1 MKTSRR
7 LELLPPYLFAEI
19 SRTVGRLRAEGRDVI
34 SLGIGDP
41 DLPTPAPIID
51 ALCGAAR
58 DPVNHRYPES
68 EGLPELRAAIAGWY
82 SRRFGVELNPDAEVV
97 PLIGSKEGIAHIPL
111 AVIDPG
117 DVVLVPDPGYPVY
130 TSGAVFAGGEVF
142 YLPLSRSRG
151 FLPDLGAVPT
161 DVARRA
167 RLLWLNYPNNPTG
180 ATADEDF
187 FREVIEFARQF
198 DVIVCHDAAYSEV
211 AFDGYRPPS
220 FLQLEGARE
229 VGVEFHSLSKTYN
242 MTGWRVGMAVGNP
255 DIIQALTRVKTN
267 FDSGIPQAIQR
278 AAIAALQGP
287 DGWVEA
293 RNRVYR
299 RRRDLAVEALRAA
312 GFDVRPPQATFYL
325 WVPTPDGQPSID
337 FALRLL
343 EATAVVVT
351 PGVGFGPGGEGY
363 FRISL
368 TTPDDRL
375 EEALRRLVAWSK
387 AG

>member
-1 MKTSRR
+1 MRTSRR
-7 LELLPPYLFAEI
+7 LDLLPPYLFAEI

-41 DLPTPAPIID
+41 DLPTPEPIID
-51 ALCGAAR
+51 ALAEAAR
-58 DPVNHRYPES
+58 DPANHRYPET
-68 EGLPELRAAIAGWY
+68 EGLPELRGAIADWY
-82 SRRFGVELNPDAEVV
+82 RRRFGVELNPDAEVV

-130 TSGAVFAGGEVF
+130 TSGAVFAGGEAF
-142 YLPLSRSRG
+142 YLRLEEGRG

-161 DVARRA
+161 EVARRA

-180 ATADEDF
+180 ATADEGF
-187 FREVIEFARQF
+187 FREVVEFAREF
-198 DVIVCHDAAYSEV
+198 DIVVCHDAAYSEV

-220 FLQLEGARE
+220 FLQVEGARE

-293 RNRVYR
+293 SNRVYR

-325 WVPTPDGQPSID
+325 WVRTPNGQPSID

-375 EEALRRLVAWSK
+375 EEALRRLVAWSTT
-387 AG
+387 G

>member
-7 LELLPPYLFAEI
+7 LDLLPPYLFAEI
-19 SRTVGRLRAEGRDVI
+19 SRTVGRLRAEGRDVV

-41 DLPTPAPIID
+41 DLPTPEPVIE
-51 ALCGAAR
+51 ALIRAAR

-68 EGLPELRAAIAGWY
+68 EGLPELRAAIADWY
-82 SRRFGVELNPDAEVV
+82 RRRFGVSLDPNSEVV

-142 YLPLSRSRG
+142 YLPLKEERG

-161 DVARRA
+161 EVARRA
-167 RLLWLNYPNNPTG
+167 KLLWLNYPNNPTG
-180 ATADEDF
+180 ATADGAF
-187 FREVIEFARQF
+187 FREAVEFARQF
-198 DVIVCHDAAYSEV
+198 DIVVCHDAAYTEV
-211 AFDGYRPPS
+211 AFDGYRPGS
-220 FLQLEGARE
+220 FLQAAGARE

-255 DIIQALTRVKTN
+255 EVIRALTQVKTN
-267 FDSGIPQAIQR
+267 FDSGIPQAIQW
-278 AAIAALQGP
+278 AAVTALRGP
-287 DGWVEA
+287 DEWVKA
-293 RNRVYR
+293 NNRVYR

-312 GFDVRPPQATFYL
+312 GFEVRPPKAGFYL
-325 WVPTPDGQPSID
+325 WVRTPDGQPSVE

-351 PGVGFGPGGEGY
+351 PGVGFGSNGEGY

-375 EEALRRLVAWSK
+375 EEALRRLVAWK
-387 AG
+387 KNG

>member
-1 MKTSRR
+1 MRTSRR
-7 LELLPPYLFAEI
+7 LDLLPPYLFAEI

-41 DLPTPAPIID
+41 DLPTPEPIID
-51 ALCGAAR
+51 ALAEAAR
-58 DPVNHRYPES
+58 DPANHRYPET
-68 EGLPELRAAIAGWY
+68 EGMPELRGAIADWY
-82 SRRFGVELNPDAEVV
+82 RRRFGVELNPDAEVV

-130 TSGAVFAGGEVF
+130 TSGAVFAGGEAF
-142 YLPLSRSRG
+142 YLRLEEGRG

-161 DVARRA
+161 EVARRA

-180 ATADEDF
+180 ATADEGF
-187 FREVIEFARQF
+187 FREVVEFAREF
-198 DVIVCHDAAYSEV
+198 DIVVCHDAAYSEV

-220 FLQLEGARE
+220 FLQVEGARE

-293 RNRVYR
+293 SNRVYR

-325 WVPTPDGQPSID
+325 WVRTPNGQPSID

-375 EEALRRLVAWSK
+375 EEALRRLVAWSTT
-387 AG
+387 G

>member
-1 MKTSRR
+1 MRTSRR
-7 LELLPPYLFAEI
+7 LGLLPPYLFAEI
-19 SRTVGRLRAEGRDVI
+19 SRTVGRLRAEGRDVV

-41 DLPTPAPIID
+41 DLPTPPPIID
-51 ALCGAAR
+51 ALCEAAR
-58 DPVNHRYPES
+58 DPLNHRYPET

-82 SRRFGVELNPDAEVV
+82 RRRFGVELNPDTEVV

-117 DVVLVPDPGYPVY
+117 DIVLVPDPGYPVY

-142 YLPLSRSRG
+142 YLPLKKDRG
-151 FLPDLGAVPT
+151 FLPDLAAVPT
-161 DVARRA
+161 EVARRA
-167 RLLWLNYPNNPTG
+167 GLLWLNYPNNPTG
-180 ATADEDF
+180 ATADERF
-187 FREVIEFARQF
+187 FREVVEFAHAF
-198 DVIVCHDAAYSEV
+198 DIVVCHDAAYSEV
-211 AFDGYRPPS
+211 AFDGYRPVS
-220 FLQLEGARE
+220 FLQVEGARE

-242 MTGWRVGMAVGNP
+242 MTGWRIGMAVGNP
-255 DIIQALTRVKTN
+255 DVIQALTRVKTN

-278 AAIAALQGP
+278 AAITALQGP

-293 RNRVYR
+293 NNRVYQ

-312 GFDVRPPQATFYL
+312 GFDVWLPKATFYL

-387 AG
+387 NG

>member
-1 MKTSRR
+1 MKTSGR

-41 DLPTPAPIID
+41 DLPTPGPIID

-198 DVIVCHDAAYSEV
+198 DITVCHDAAYSEV

-293 RNRVYR
+293 SNRVYR
-299 RRRDLAVEALRAA
+299 RRRPEGLQRPAL
-312 GFDVRPPQATFYL
+312 D
-325 WVPTPDGQPSID
+325 
-337 FALRLL
+337 
-343 EATAVVVT
+343 
-351 PGVGFGPGGEGY
+351 
-363 FRISL
+363 
-368 TTPDDRL
+368 
-375 EEALRRLVAWSK
+375 
-387 AG
+387 

>member
-1 MKTSRR
+1 MKTSGR

-41 DLPTPAPIID
+41 DLPTPGPIID

-198 DVIVCHDAAYSEV
+198 DITVCHDAAYSEV

-293 RNRVYR
+293 SNRVYR

-375 EEALRRLVAWSK
+375 EEALLRLVAWSK

>member
-1 MKTSRR
+1 MRTSRR
-7 LELLPPYLFAEI
+7 LDLLPPYLFAEI

-41 DLPTPAPIID
+41 DLPTPQPIVD
-51 ALCGAAR
+51 ALCEAAR
-58 DPVNHRYPES
+58 DPANHRYPET
-68 EGLPELRAAIAGWY
+68 EGLPELRAAIADWY
-82 SRRFGVELNPDAEVV
+82 RRRFGVELDPNAEVV

-117 DVVLVPDPGYPVY
+117 DLVLVPDPGYPVY

-142 YLPLSRSRG
+142 YVGLKADRG

-180 ATADEDF
+180 ATADEEF
-187 FREVIEFARQF
+187 FREVVEFARQF
-198 DVIVCHDAAYSEV
+198 DIVVCHDAAYSEV
-211 AFDGYRPPS
+211 AFDGYRPAS
-220 FLQLEGARE
+220 FLQVPGARD

-242 MTGWRVGMAVGNP
+242 MTGWRVGMAVGNAEV
-255 DIIQALTRVKTN
+255 IQALTRVKTN
-267 FDSGIPQAIQR
+267 FDSGIPQATQR
-278 AAIAALQGP
+278 AAITALRGP

-293 RNRVYR
+293 NNRVYR

-312 GFDVRPPQATFYL
+312 GFEVRPPRATFYL
-325 WVPTPDGQPSID
+325 WVPTPDGQPSIQ

-387 AG
+387 NG